1 MYSNIIINY
10 FYPVKYYNSAHI
22 FSSYAIN
29 ANKLA
34 KRFKDRPLNATETA
48 VYWTE
53 YVIRHKGAK
62 HLRTAAV
69 GMPWWKYYLVDV
81 IGFILLIIFVVLYLI
96 YFVLKAIYKK
106 LFKKTVPPKKKE
118 KKN

>member
-1 MYSNIIINY
+1 MN
-10 FYPVKYYNSAHI
+10 FL

-29 ANKLA
+29 AKKLS
-34 KRFKDRPLNATETA
+34 KRFNDRPLTAVESA

-81 IGFILLIIFVVLYLI
+81 ISFLLSIAFIALYTI
-96 YFVLKAIYKK
+96 YFVLKTIFKK
-106 LFKKTVPPKKKE
+106 LFKKTEPKKKE

>member
-1 MYSNIIINY
+1 MY
-10 FYPVKYYNSAHI
+10 VC
-22 FSSYAIN
+22 SSYAIS
-29 ANKLA
+29 AKKLSQ
-34 KRFKDRPLNATETA
+34 RFKDRPANATETA

-81 IGFILLIIFVVLYLI
+81 IGFIALITFVVLYSI
-96 YFVLKAIYKK
+96 YFVLKTIFKK
-106 LFKKTVPPKKKE
+106 IFKKTVPKKKE

>member
-1 MYSNIIINY
+1 MIVNSLIMNNIS
-10 FYPVKYYNSAHI
+10 F
-22 FSSYAIN
+22 SYALN
-29 ANKLA
+29 AKKLA
-34 KRFKDRPLNATETA
+34 KRFIDRPINATENA

-81 IGFILLIIFVVLYLI
+81 ISFILFIIFIVFYVI
-96 YFVLKAIYKK
+96 YYILKTIFKK
-106 LFKKTVPPKKKE
+106 LFKKTITKKKE

>member
-1 MYSNIIINY
+1 MTTYTNT
-10 FYPVKYYNSAHI
+10 FYLFY
-22 FSSYAIN
+22 SYAEN
-29 ANKLA
+29 AKKLT
-34 KRFKDRPLNATETA
+34 KRFKDRPLSAVENA

-81 IGFILLIIFVVLYLI
+81 IGFILLIVFVVLYAF
-96 YFVLKAIYKK
+96 YFILKISIKK
-106 LFKKTVPPKKKE
+106 LFQKKVTSKKE
-118 KKN
+118 KTN

>member
-1 MYSNIIINY
+1 MNDYYSSPLQY
-10 FYPVKYYNSAHI
+10 VL
-22 FSSYAIN
+22 FSSYATN
-29 ANKLA
+29 AKKLS
-34 KRFKDRPLNATETA
+34 KRFKDRPLNATDTA

-81 IGFILLIIFVVLYLI
+81 IGFILLVTYTILYAI
-96 YFVLKAIYKK
+96 YFALKTIYNK
-106 LFKKTVPPKKKE
+106 LFKKTVPKKKE

>member
-1 MYSNIIINY
+1 M
-10 FYPVKYYNSAHI
+10 KKL
-22 FSSYAIN
+22 SS
-29 ANKLA
+29 
-34 KRFKDRPLNATETA
+34 RFKDRPSNATETA

-81 IGFILLIIFVVLYLI
+81 IGFILLVVISVLYVI
-96 YFVLKAIYKK
+96 FFVLKLIFKK
-106 LFKKTVPPKKKE
+106 LFKKSTPKKKQ